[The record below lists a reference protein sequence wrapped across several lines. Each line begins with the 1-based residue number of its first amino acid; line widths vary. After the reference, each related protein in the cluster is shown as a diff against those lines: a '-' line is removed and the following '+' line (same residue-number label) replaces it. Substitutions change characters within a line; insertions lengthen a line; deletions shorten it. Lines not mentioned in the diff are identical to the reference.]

1 MGRALI
7 ELQNVSYRYPG
18 TPRQALQNVTLRI
31 DEGEWVTVVGGNG
44 SGKTTLA
51 WVLSGL
57 LSPQQGIYLLRGEK
71 VTEASLRTVR
81 QTVGMIFQN
90 PEDQIIQATV
100 EDDIAFG
107 LEVQGLPPSVIEQR
121 VAWALD
127 RLGLKEVRHREPYRL
142 SGGQKKR
149 LAVAGM
155 IVLKPKALVL
165 DEAFAMLDPKAQ
177 QDILALL
184 RSLHREEGMAIIEVT
199 HDMEQAKQRTR
210 LVALQDGGIVYD
222 GSPNPLFQDASLI
235 QSLRLRPPLAVRLIQ
250 TFKSMGI
257 EIDESI
263 RGAFFERE
271 SEGIRALW
279 RSSSMR

>member
-1 MGRALI
+1 MGRVLI

-71 VTEASLRTVR
+71 VTEETLGTVR

-90 PEDQIIQATV
+90 PDDQMIQATV

-107 LEVQGLPPSVIEQR
+107 LEVRGLPPSMIEER

-127 RLGLKEVRHREPYRL
+127 RLGLEEVRHREPHRL

-149 LAVAGM
+149 VAIAGM
-155 IVLKPKALVL
+155 VVLKPKALVL

-177 QDILALL
+177 QDILTLL
-184 RSLHREEGMAIIEVT
+184 RSLHREEGMAIIEIT
-199 HDMEQAKQRTR
+199 HDMEQAKARSR

-222 GSPNPLFQDASLI
+222 GSPSLLFQDASLI

-250 TFKSMGI
+250 SLNRRGI

-263 RGAFFERE
+263 RDAFFERE

>member
-18 TPRQALQNVTLRI
+18 TPRQALQKVTLRI

-57 LSPQQGIYLLRGEK
+57 LSPQQGVYLLRGEK

-90 PEDQIIQATV
+90 PEDQIVQATV

-107 LEVQGLPPSVIEQR
+107 LEVQGLPPSMIEQR

-127 RLGLKEVRHREPYRL
+127 RLGLEEVRHREPYRL

-149 LAVAGM
+149 LAIAGM

-184 RSLHREEGMAIIEVT
+184 RFLHREEGMAIIEVT

-222 GSPNPLFQDASLI
+222 GSPNPLFQDDSLI

-257 EIDESI
+257 EIDEST
-263 RGAFFERE
+263 RDAFFERE